1 MPAGPSVVARRAHS
15 ASASRRMTI
24 VYRDAP
30 VRPVFVGG
38 TGRSG
43 TTVAGRLL
51 GHHKELRSTNPR
63 ELRFIASAGG
73 VAEAYA
79 TAVGNPG
86 VGSDFEAIT
95 PDQVVETMWNHWYQR
110 IKPSGAVSGLRR
122 RLPKKE
128 MKEVCGRYV
137 AEFRDDPYAASRRFV
152 ETIVSSN
159 VRSDPTLRWVDTT
172 PANAR
177 AADRVLALFPDGV
190 VIHMMR
196 DGRDVAASFVS
207 KHFGPTEVMD
217 GLTAWRDRMVE
228 AHRAEQGCPPGS
240 VIRVDL
246 ERLAVTDRDET
257 LTRIVEVLGVKDNRR
272 WRRWFDKA
280 VLPTQ
285 VHAGRWRRDYDDATA
300 AAIDARYAEIL
311 TELDALGVPHP

>member
-1 MPAGPSVVARRAHS
+1 MD
-15 ASASRRMTI
+15 I

-30 VRPVFVGG
+30 VRPIFIGG

-43 TTVAGRLL
+43 TTIAGRLL

-79 TAVGNPG
+79 TAVMPPG
-86 VGSDFEAIT
+86 AGSSFAPVT
-95 PDQVVETMWNHWYQR
+95 PVQVVDTLWNHWFER

-122 RLPKKE
+122 RLDRPA
-128 MKEVCGRYV
+128 MTEVCSRYV
-137 AEFRDDPYAASRRFV
+137 SEFGADPYAASRRFA
-152 ETIVSSN
+152 ETIVTSN
-159 VRSDPTLRWVDTT
+159 VTSNPSLRWVDTT

-177 AADRVLALFPDGV
+177 SADRVLALFPDGI

-207 KHFGPTEVMD
+207 KHFGPSEVFD
-217 GLTAWRDRMVE
+217 ALTAWQDRMIE
-228 AHRAEQGCPPGS
+228 AWRAEQASPPGS
-240 VIRVDL
+240 VVRVDL
-246 ERLAVTDRDET
+246 EKLAVTERDES
-257 LTRIVEVLGVKDNRR
+257 LTRLANALGVADNRR

-280 VLPTQ
+280 VLPKQ
-285 VHAGRWRRDYDDATA
+285 VHVGRWRSDYDDKTA
-300 AAIDARYAEIL
+300 QRIDARYAEIVAQ
-311 TELDALGVPHP
+311 LDDMGVPRPV

>member
-1 MPAGPSVVARRAHS
+1 ME
-15 ASASRRMTI
+15 I

-30 VRPVFVGG
+30 VRPIFVGG

-79 TAVGNPG
+79 TAVNAPG
-86 VGSDFEAIT
+86 VGTDFAPVT
-95 PDQVVETMWNHWYQR
+95 PQQVVDTMWNHWFER

-122 RLPKKE
+122 RLPKRE
-128 MKEVCGRYV
+128 MTDVCKRYV
-137 AEFRDDPYAASRRFV
+137 VEFDTDPYAASRRFA
-152 ETIVSSN
+152 ETIVTSN
-159 VRSDPTLRWVDTT
+159 VRSDPSLRWVDTT

-190 VIHMMR
+190 VVHMMR

-207 KHFGPTEVMD
+207 KHFGPTEVFD
-217 GLTAWRDRMVE
+217 GLTAWRDRMIE
-228 AHRAEQGCPPGS
+228 AHRAEQASPAGH
-240 VIRVDL
+240 VVRIDL
-246 ERLAVTDRDET
+246 EKLAVTDRDET
-257 LTRIVEVLGVKDNRR
+257 LTRLVEALDIKDNRR

-280 VLPTQ
+280 VLPKQ

-300 AAIDARYAEIL
+300 AQIDARYAEII
-311 TELDALGVPHP
+311 TELDSLGVPHP